1 MVRIGGLHDEV
12 LIRLQ
17 ISFFNGHSSMDVDIL
32 NPAVDRHSQT
42 SPSPSPTPAPGPDA
56 GPDND
61 TNRAAS
67 CYENSLEGNS
77 DVNALKYWSSNGSFN
92 CVYILLEPSI

>member
-1 MVRIGGLHDEV
+1 MVCNGGLNDTV

-17 ISFFNGHSSMDVDIL
+17 VSFFNGHPSMDVDIL
-32 NPAVDRHSQT
+32 NPAVDRHSQK
-42 SPSPSPTPAPGPDA
+42 SPTPSPTPAPGPDA

-67 CYENSLEGNS
+67 RYENSLKGNS
-77 DVNALKYWSSNGSFN
+77 DVNALKY
-92 CVYILLEPSI
+92 